1 MKKNEG
7 VELLI
12 SAGQHFLLNLTG
24 FSSIISLAMLNNE
37 QINVKVNVSF
47 NLELKGKLKICI
59 EDSRLNCTVMI
70 LTRNYDL
77 KEKLK
82 LI

>member
-1 MKKNEG
+1 
-7 VELLI
+7 
-12 SAGQHFLLNLTG
+12 
-24 FSSIISLAMLNNE
+24 MLNNE

-47 NLELKGKLKICI
+47 NLEFKGKLKICI